1 MFRRPLICQ
10 EESPGTL
17 GVRCSLMTCT
27 VCGCF
32 RCSPVCRERMWPT
45 PLVYSS
51 CLAYLFLSWFSLST
65 NNNLVI
71 KKLITLTGI
80 IQEEESGCLQDLFC
94 NCRSSNLRVMT
105 VTPMAQRSFI
115 IFVDFTS
122 MRLLPVLLLP
132 ISKAEEQVSC
142 DCCKI
147 SPPVHCHSVS
157 TDDNCNQSSCV
168 LHTSYPWLKP
178 NNSGAT
184 AAAAAADTQTHTHTL
199 VVLDQSSSL
208 RRSVCLLQRK
218 PIPIVFSRQSRS
230 TQRIPPRDGG
240 GLVNRRSQDNSA
252 AATSAFG
259 RLPSLLLLANNRRWQ
274 GGGCRD
280 GLIDGGG
287 SGWTDSLFGWRA
299 ERCLGHVAD

>member
-168 LHTSYPWLKP
+168 LHTSYP
-178 NNSGAT
+178 
-184 AAAAAADTQTHTHTL
+184 
-199 VVLDQSSSL
+199 
-208 RRSVCLLQRK
+208 
-218 PIPIVFSRQSRS
+218 
-230 TQRIPPRDGG
+230 
-240 GLVNRRSQDNSA
+240 
-252 AATSAFG
+252 
-259 RLPSLLLLANNRRWQ
+259 
-274 GGGCRD
+274 
-280 GLIDGGG
+280 
-287 SGWTDSLFGWRA
+287 
-299 ERCLGHVAD
+299 